1 MQFDRVDYIKI
12 DAEGY
17 EELVI
22 EGAKDTIIKNNPLII
37 MELFNKDTFNNHNLD
52 APRATNKEI
61 KERFGFLID
70 LGYIYEHVYFE
81 DFVFIPPKLQV
92 K

>member
-1 MQFDRVDYIKI
+1 MNF
-12 DAEGY
+12 
-17 EELVI
+17 
-22 EGAKDTIIKNNPLII
+22 IIKNKPLIV
-37 MELFNKDTFNNHNLD
+37 MELFNKDTFNNHKID
-52 APRATNKEI
+52 AARATDEEI
-61 KERFGFLID
+61 KERFGFLIN